1 MTSLV
6 ETIEAAILENFARES
21 IVILS
26 DGREIITQADPVAV
40 RELAREVEAAILA
53 RGGREA

>member
-6 ETIEAAILENFARES
+6 ETIEAAITKNFTRES
-21 IVILS
+21 IVHLA
-26 DGREIITQADPVAV
+26 DGREIITAPDPEAV

-53 RGGREA
+53 QSAAAS